1 MALVVPNSAE
11 QIIIQYILNISTPEG
26 LVVHL
31 YSNNILPQETDTISN
46 YTEVVGGGY
55 SSISLVAGN
64 WTVVPGTP
72 TTAEHTE
79 VIFSFTGAV
88 GNVFGYFVTRV
99 TGGELF
105 WAERFSNG
113 PFDIQTPG
121 DEIRI
126 TPRLTLE

>member
-1 MALVVPNSAE
+1 MALVVPNAAE
-11 QIIIQYILNISTPEG
+11 QIILQYILNIDLPEG
-26 LVVHL
+26 LVIHL
-31 YSNNILPQETDTISN
+31 YSNNIVPLEVDTVTS
-46 YTEVVGGGY
+46 YVEVVGGGY

-64 WTVVPGTP
+64 WTIIAGTP
-72 TTAEHTE
+72 TSAEHTE
-79 VIFSFTGAV
+79 VVFLFTGAV

-99 TGGELF
+99 TGGELL

-113 PFDIQTPG
+113 PFNIQTSG